1 MDQSTTVVDIDF
13 GMSQLSGNKKL
24 LFTLLGKFTDE
35 YRSLDADLPYLVSL
49 RTNTV
54 LLMLTCRRM
63 LLRVI
68 LIRLTLLF
76 TH

>member
-24 LFTLLGKFTDE
+24 LFT
-35 YRSLDADLPYLVSL
+35 YLVSL
-49 RTNTV
+49 QTNTV

-63 LLRVI
+63 LLRAI
-68 LIRLTLLF
+68 LMRLTLLF